1 MRRSALIER
10 RYSSGG
16 NQMSKLGA
24 VVEAVEKHGRFVLE
38 QVKRARSDGR
48 FAHAVI
54 ERWNKIKAETPI
66 AKAPTGLPLPRLAL
80 PEIDEPGEIA
90 RYLFSEGLPGEF
102 PYLNGAYREMYL
114 EPLREIE
121 TGSYGNKKS
130 SNGDSNGAIAER
142 VSRAKTPEPPT
153 RPPLQEEPT
162 RLFSGLMLA
171 EDTNKRFHFL
181 SAHQRS
187 KRLSTAFD
195 GPTLYGIDSDA
206 DGVFGKI
213 GEGGVAVDTVE
224 DMVRLY
230 GGFELGAPNFSASM
244 TISGP
249 APIIMAMYIAAAK
262 RRFGPKVVPNLRGT
276 IQADIFKEVQ
286 AQNETIFPT
295 EASLRFLCDMIEWT
309 TANMPRWYPV
319 SISGYHIGE
328 AGATPV
334 QQAAYTLSNGFA
346 YAEMLTARGVS
357 VDQFAPRL
365 SFFLDCGLDVEY
377 IALARVSRKIWAI
390 GMRDVFGANARG
402 QMFKLH
408 TQTSGRSLIAAE
420 FKNNLTRTAAEL
432 MLAYMNGTNSCHSNS
447 ADEPFTT
454 PSEEWI
460 RLAAHGQAILLEE
473 SGIFKHTMNMLSG
486 SPGMKAVERAV
497 EKAILDEFREI
508 ESLGGVLAAV
518 ENRYQRSQIQNA
530 AHRYEQQIYDGTRPI
545 VGLNRY
551 RNGADEMPEIE
562 LARTPRA
569 KQKLQVERL
578 KKFKKKNAKKS
589 KSALDKLATVVERG
603 ENCFPALLE
612 AVEVCS
618 LGQITGR
625 MQEIVGRFR
634 PMV

>member
-1 MRRSALIER
+1 
-10 RYSSGG
+10 
-16 NQMSKLGA
+16 MSKLGA
-24 VVEAVEKHGRFVLE
+24 VVEAVEKREKFVLE
-38 QVKRARSDGR
+38 QVQRARTDQQFSQQVLD
-48 FAHAVI
+48 
-54 ERWNKIKAETPI
+54 RWNQIKSEIPVSKT
-66 AKAPTGLPLPRLAL
+66 PTGLPLPRLAL
-80 PEIDEPGEIA
+80 PELDEPGEIA
-90 RYLFSEGLPGEF
+90 RYLFGDGLPGEF
-102 PYLNGAYREMYL
+102 PFLNGAYREMYL
-114 EPLREIE
+114 EPLENIE
-121 TGSYGNKKS
+121 QGSYGNETS
-130 SNGDSNGAIAER
+130 PNGAKKNGA
-142 VSRAKTPEPPT
+142 
-153 RPPLQEEPT
+153 RPPEEPT

-230 GGFELGAPNFSASM
+230 DGFEVGSPDFSASM

-249 APIIMAMYIAAAK
+249 APMIMAMYIAAAK
-262 RRFGPKVVPNLRGT
+262 RRFGAGVVPNLRGT
-276 IQADIFKEVQ
+276 VQADIFKEVQ
-286 AQNETIFPT
+286 AQNETIFPI
-295 EASLRFLCDMIEWT
+295 EASLRFLLDMIEWT
-309 TANMPRWYPV
+309 STNMPRWYPV

-328 AGATPV
+328 AGSTPV

-346 YAEMLTARGVS
+346 YVEMLMARGADVN
-357 VDQFAPRL
+357 VFGPRL
-365 SFFLDCGLDVEY
+365 SFFLDCGLDAEY
-377 IALARVSRKIWAI
+377 IALSRVSRKIWAI
-390 GMRDVFGANARG
+390 GMREVFGAGARA

-432 MLAYMNGTNSCHSNS
+432 VLAYMNGTNSCHSNS

-473 SGIFKHTMNMLSG
+473 SGFFKHTMNMLSG

-508 ESLGGVLAAV
+508 ESLGGVMGAV

-530 AHRYEQQIYDGTRPI
+530 AHRYEQQIYDGKRPI
-545 VGLNRY
+545 IGLNRY
-551 RNGADEMPEIE
+551 RNGSDETPDIE

-569 KQKLQVERL
+569 KQQLQVNRL
-578 KKFKKKNAKKS
+578 KKFKAANSTKAKR
-589 KSALDKLATVVERG
+589 ALDKLAEVVETN

-612 AVEVCS
+612 AAEVCS

-625 MQEIVGRFR
+625 LQQVVGHFR

>member
-1 MRRSALIER
+1 
-10 RYSSGG
+10 
-16 NQMSKLGA
+16 MSKLGQ
-24 VVEAVEKHGRFVLE
+24 VVESIEKYNKFVLD
-38 QVKRARSDGR
+38 QVKRARSDGQFGR
-48 FAHAVI
+48 DLVG
-54 ERWNKIKAETPI
+54 RWNDMKAKIPVTRT
-66 AKAPTGLPLPRLAL
+66 PTGLPLPRLAL

-90 RYLFSEGLPGEF
+90 RYLFGDGLPGEF

-121 TGSYGNKKS
+121 TGSYGVRAGQAEESTSSIGRKVQKK
-130 SNGDSNGAIAER
+130 NGA
-142 VSRAKTPEPPT
+142 EPP
-153 RPPLQEEPT
+153 EEPT
-162 RLFSGLMLA
+162 RLCSGLMLA

-230 GGFELGAPNFSASM
+230 DGFELGASNFSASM

-295 EASLRFLCDMIEWT
+295 EASLRFLLDMIEWT
-309 TANMPRWYPV
+309 TAQMPRWYPV

-328 AGATPV
+328 AGSTPV

-346 YAEMLTARGVS
+346 YVEMLTARGVP

-390 GMRDVFGANARG
+390 GMRDVFGASARG

-508 ESLGGVLAAV
+508 ESLGGVMGAV

-545 VGLNRY
+545 VGLTRY
-551 RNGADEMPEIE
+551 RDLNELPPKIE
-562 LARTPRA
+562 LVRTPR
-569 KQKLQVERL
+569 KRQELQVNRL
-578 KKFKKKNAKKS
+578 KKFKQKNVGKAEK
-589 KSALDKLATVVERG
+589 ALDQLAAVVESG
-603 ENCFPALLE
+603 ENTFPTLLK

-625 MQEIVGRFR
+625 LQELVGRFR

>member
-1 MRRSALIER
+1 
-10 RYSSGG
+10 
-16 NQMSKLGA
+16 MSKLGQ
-24 VVEAVEKHGRFVLE
+24 VVEAVENYNGFVLN
-38 QVKRARSDGR
+38 QVKRARSDEKFGR
-48 FAHAVI
+48 
-54 ERWNKIKAETPI
+54 ELSDRWTEIKSKTPVTHT
-66 AKAPTGLPLPRLAL
+66 PTGLPLPRLAL

-90 RYLFSEGLPGEF
+90 RYLFGEGLPGEF
-102 PYLNGAYREMYL
+102 PFLNGAYREMYL
-114 EPLREIE
+114 EPVREIE
-121 TGSYGNKKS
+121 TGSYGKKTS
-130 SNGDSNGAIAER
+130 GDGAKEKASGNGAQ
-142 VSRAKTPEPPT
+142 
-153 RPPLQEEPT
+153 PLEEPT

-171 EDTNKRFHFL
+171 EDTNERFHYL
-181 SAHQRS
+181 TQHQRTH
-187 KRLSTAFD
+187 RLSTAFD

-213 GEGGVAVDTVE
+213 GEGGVAIDTVE

-230 GGFELGAPNFSASM
+230 DGFDLGSPNFSASM

-262 RRFGPKVVPNLRGT
+262 RRFAPKVVPKLRGT

-286 AQNETIFPT
+286 AQNETIFPI
-295 EASLRFLCDMIEWT
+295 EASLRFLTDMVEFT
-309 TANMPRWYPV
+309 THEMPRWYPI

-328 AGATPV
+328 AGSTPV

-346 YAEMLTARGVS
+346 YAEMFAARGIPI
-357 VDQFAPRL
+357 DQFGPRL

-377 IALARVSRKIWAI
+377 IALARVSRRIWAI
-390 GMRDVFGANARG
+390 GMRDAFGAGPRG
-402 QMFKLH
+402 QLFKLH

-432 MLAYMNGTNSCHSNS
+432 MLAYMNATNSCHSNS

-497 EKAILDEFREI
+497 ERAVLDEFREI
-508 ESLGGVLAAV
+508 ERLGGVLAAV
-518 ENRYQRSQIQNA
+518 EDRYQRSQIQNA
-530 AHRYEQQIYDGTRPI
+530 AHRYEEQIYEGTRPI
-545 VGLNRY
+545 IGLNRY
-551 RNGADEMPEIE
+551 RNGSDDIPEVK
-562 LARTPRA
+562 LARTPRK
-569 KQKLQVERL
+569 KQQLQVDRL
-578 KKFKKKNAKKS
+578 AKFKKKNAEKAKR
-589 KSALDKLATVVERG
+589 ALDKLADVVERG
-603 ENCFPALLE
+603 ENCFPTLIE

-625 MQEIVGRFR
+625 LQEVVGRFR

>member
-1 MRRSALIER
+1 
-10 RYSSGG
+10 
-16 NQMSKLGA
+16 MSKLGR
-24 VVEAVEKHGRFVLE
+24 VIEAVEDYNQHVLDE
-38 QVKRARSDGR
+38 VQRSRTDKKFGQQM
-48 FAHAVI
+48 V
-54 ERWNKIKAETPI
+54 ERWNEIKRSIKIST
-66 AKAPTGLPLPRLAL
+66 APTGLKLPRLAL
-80 PEIDEPGEIA
+80 PEIDEAGEIT
-90 RYLFSEGLPGEF
+90 RYLLGEGLPGEF
-102 PYLNGAYREMYL
+102 PFLNGAYREMYL
-114 EPLREIE
+114 EPSQEAPIE
-121 TGSYGNKKS
+121 TGTFEK
-130 SNGDSNGAIAER
+130 NGDGRKARLNGSRHSHANGNGPSAGATATNRVAETVR
-142 VSRAKTPEPPT
+142 KPQQA
-153 RPPLQEEPT
+153 EEPT

-230 GGFELGAPNFSASM
+230 DGFEVGSPDFSASM

-286 AQNETIFPT
+286 AQNETIFPI

-309 TANMPRWYPV
+309 TANMPRWYPI

-328 AGATPV
+328 AGSTPI

-346 YAEMLTARGVS
+346 YAEMLAARGAS
-357 VDQFAPRL
+357 VDQFGPRL

-377 IALARVSRKIWAI
+377 IALSRVSRKIWAI
-390 GMRDVFGANARG
+390 GMREVFGASPRG

-508 ESLGGVLAAV
+508 ESLGGVMGAV

-530 AHRYEQQIYDGTRPI
+530 AHRYEQQIYDGTRP
-545 VGLNRY
+545 VVALNRY
-551 RNGADEMPEIE
+551 RNGSDEAPEVK

-569 KQKLQVERL
+569 KQQLQVDRL
-578 KKFKKKNAKKS
+578 RKFKKKNADKANR
-589 KSALDKLATVVERG
+589 ALDKLADVVESG
-603 ENCFPALLE
+603 ANTFPALLE
-612 AVEVCS
+612 AAEVCS
-618 LGQITGR
+618 LGEISER
-625 MQEIVGRFR
+625 LQEIVGHFR

>member
-1 MRRSALIER
+1 
-10 RYSSGG
+10 
-16 NQMSKLGA
+16 MSKLGA
-24 VVEAVEKHGRFVLE
+24 VVEAVGKHGSFVLE
-38 QVKRARSDGR
+38 QVKRARSDEK
-48 FAHAVI
+48 FAQAVT
-54 ERWNKIKAETPI
+54 ERWNKVKAEIPI

-90 RYLFSEGLPGEF
+90 RYLFGDGLPGEF

-121 TGSYGNKKS
+121 TGSYGNRKS
-130 SNGDSNGAIAER
+130 PNGDSHNGAGR
-142 VSRAKTPEPPT
+142 VSRAKIPERPA

-213 GEGGVAVDTVE
+213 GEGGVAIDTVE
-224 DMVRLY
+224 DMMRLY
-230 GGFELGAPNFSASM
+230 DGFDLGSPNFSASM

-249 APIIMAMYIAAAK
+249 APIIMAMYIVAAK
-262 RRFGPKVVPNLRGT
+262 RRFGPSVVPKLRGT

-286 AQNETIFPT
+286 AQNETIFPI
-295 EASLRFLCDMIEWT
+295 EPSLRFLTDMVEFT
-309 TANMPRWYPV
+309 TREMSRWYPI

-328 AGATPV
+328 AGSTPV

-346 YAEMLTARGVS
+346 YVEMFAGRGIP
-357 VDQFAPRL
+357 VDQFGPRL
-365 SFFLDCGLDVEY
+365 SFFLDCGLDAEY
-377 IALARVSRKIWAI
+377 IALARVSRRIWAI
-390 GMRDVFGANARG
+390 GMRDVFGAGPRA
-402 QMFKLH
+402 QLCKLH

-420 FKNNLTRTAAEL
+420 FKNNLTRTATEL
-432 MLAYMNGTNSCHSNS
+432 ILSYMNATNSCHSNS

-486 SPGMKAVERAV
+486 SPGMKAVERSV
-497 EKAILDEFREI
+497 EAAILNEFREI

-530 AHRYEQQIYDGTRPI
+530 AHRYEQQIYNGTRSI
-545 VGLNRY
+545 IELNRY
-551 RNGADEMPEIE
+551 RDDEEIPEVK
-562 LARTPRA
+562 LARTPRS
-569 KQKLQVERL
+569 KQQLQVDRL
-578 KKFKKKNAKKS
+578 AKFKKKNAGKAKP
-589 KSALDKLATVVERG
+589 ALDKLAAAVERG
-603 ENCFPALLE
+603 ENCFPMLLE
-612 AVEVCS
+612 AAEVCS

-625 MQEIVGRFR
+625 LQEVVGRFR

>member
-1 MRRSALIER
+1 
-10 RYSSGG
+10 
-16 NQMSKLGA
+16 MSKLGR
-24 VVEAVEKHGRFVLE
+24 VVEAVDKYNEHVLAE
-38 QVKRARSDGR
+38 VKRARTDEKFGR
-48 FAHAVI
+48 
-54 ERWNKIKAETPI
+54 ELLDRWNEIKRNIKIGT
-66 AKAPTGLPLPRLAL
+66 APTGLKLPRLAL

-90 RYLFSEGLPGEF
+90 RFLLGDGLPGEF

-114 EPLREIE
+114 EPWQEPPVE
-121 TGSYGNKKS
+121 TGSYAK
-130 SNGDSNGAIAER
+130 NGNGANAKLNG
-142 VSRAKTPEPPT
+142 SRNGQKTVTKP
-153 RPPLQEEPT
+153 QQAEEPT

-230 GGFELGAPNFSASM
+230 DGFDLGSPDFSASM

-262 RRFGPKVVPNLRGT
+262 RRFGSDVIPKLRGT
-276 IQADIFKEVQ
+276 VQADIFKEVQ
-286 AQNETIFPT
+286 AQNETIFPI
-295 EASLRFLCDMIEWT
+295 EASLRFLGDMMEWT
-309 TANMPRWYPV
+309 MRNMPRWYPV

-328 AGATPV
+328 AGSTPV

-346 YAEMLTARGVS
+346 YAEMMADRGMS
-357 VDQFAPRL
+357 ADEFGPRL

-377 IALARVSRKIWAI
+377 VALTRVSRRIWAI
-390 GMRDVFGANARG
+390 GMRDVFGAGPKA
-402 QMFKLH
+402 QLYKVH
-408 TQTSGRSLIAAE
+408 TQTSGRSLVAAE
-420 FKNNLTRTAAEL
+420 FRNNLTRTAAEL

-460 RLAAHGQAILLEE
+460 RLSAHSQGILLEE

-497 EKAILDEFREI
+497 EAAILEEFREI
-508 ESLGGVLAAV
+508 ERLGGVMGAV

-545 VGLNRY
+545 VALNKY
-551 RNGADEMPEIE
+551 RNENEEMHEFE
-562 LARTPRA
+562 LARTPRS
-569 KQKLQVERL
+569 KQQLQVDRL
-578 KKFKKKNAKKS
+578 KKFKAKNARKAEA
-589 KSALDKLATVVERG
+589 ALNKLANVVETDG
-603 ENCFPALLE
+603 NCFPALLE

-618 LGQITGR
+618 LGQISER
-625 MQEIVGRFR
+625 LQEVVGRFR

>member
-1 MRRSALIER
+1 
-10 RYSSGG
+10 
-16 NQMSKLGA
+16 MSKLGA
-24 VVEAVEKHGRFVLE
+24 VVEAVENHGKFVLDE
-38 QVKRARSDGR
+38 VKRARSDEK
-48 FAHAVI
+48 FAR
-54 ERWNKIKAETPI
+54 ELTDRWNKIKAETPI
-66 AKAPTGLPLPRLAL
+66 TRAPTGLPLPRLAL

-90 RYLFSEGLPGEF
+90 RYLFGDGLPGEF
-102 PYLNGAYREMYL
+102 PFLNAAYREMYL
-114 EPLREIE
+114 EPLQTNGAIE
-121 TGSYGNKKS
+121 TGSYGQKKS
-130 SNGDSNGAIAER
+130 AGTNGQKNGQ
-142 VSRAKTPEPPT
+142 
-153 RPPLQEEPT
+153 RPPEEPT

-213 GEGGVAVDTVE
+213 GEGGVAVDTLE

-230 GGFELGAPNFSASM
+230 DGFDVGSPDFSASM

-249 APIIMAMYIAAAK
+249 APMIMAMYIAAAK
-262 RRFGPKVVPNLRGT
+262 RRFGAKVVPNLRGT

-286 AQNETIFPT
+286 AQNETIFPI

-309 TANMPRWYPV
+309 TANMPRWYPI

-328 AGATPV
+328 AGSTPV

-346 YAEMLTARGVS
+346 YAEMLAARGVP
-357 VDQFAPRL
+357 VDQFGPRL

-377 IALARVSRKIWAI
+377 IALSRVSRKIWAI
-390 GMRDVFGANARG
+390 GMRDVFGAGPRA

-432 MLAYMNGTNSCHSNS
+432 MLAYMNGTNSSHSNS

-530 AHRYEQQIYDGTRPI
+530 AHRYEQQIYSGTRPI
-545 VGLNRY
+545 IGLNRY
-551 RNGADEMPEIE
+551 RDGSDEMPEIE
-562 LARTPRA
+562 LVRTPRS
-569 KQKLQVERL
+569 KQQLQVNRL
-578 KKFKKKNAKKS
+578 KRFKAKNADKAEP
-589 KSALDKLATVVERG
+589 ALAKLAAIVETD

-612 AVEVCS
+612 AAEVCS

-625 MQEIVGRFR
+625 LQEIVGRFR

>member
-1 MRRSALIER
+1 
-10 RYSSGG
+10 
-16 NQMSKLGA
+16 MSKLGQ
-24 VVEAVEKHGRFVLE
+24 VVEAVENYNKFVLD
-38 QVKRARSDGR
+38 QVKRARSDEKFGR
-48 FAHAVI
+48 ELVD
-54 ERWNKIKAETPI
+54 RWNETKAKTPVTHT
-66 AKAPTGLPLPRLAL
+66 PTGLPLPRLAL

-90 RYLFSEGLPGEF
+90 RYLFGEGLPGEF
-102 PYLNGAYREMYL
+102 PFLNGAYREMYL
-114 EPLREIE
+114 EPVREIE
-121 TGSYGNKKS
+121 TGSYGKRTS
-130 SNGDSNGAIAER
+130 GDGAKGKASGNGAQ
-142 VSRAKTPEPPT
+142 PP
-153 RPPLQEEPT
+153 EEPT

-171 EDTNKRFHFL
+171 EDTNERFHYL
-181 SAHQRS
+181 TQHQRTH
-187 KRLSTAFD
+187 RLSTAFD

-213 GEGGVAVDTVE
+213 GEGGVAIDTVE

-230 GGFELGAPNFSASM
+230 DGFDLGSPDFSASM

-262 RRFGPKVVPNLRGT
+262 RRFGQKVVQKLRGT

-286 AQNETIFPT
+286 AQNETIFPI
-295 EASLRFLCDMIEWT
+295 EASLHFLTDMVEFT
-309 TANMPRWYPV
+309 TREMPRWYPI

-328 AGATPV
+328 AGSTPV

-346 YAEMLTARGVS
+346 YAEMFAARGIP
-357 VDQFAPRL
+357 VDQFGPRL
-365 SFFLDCGLDVEY
+365 SFFLDCGLDAEY
-377 IALARVSRKIWAI
+377 IALARVSRRIWAI
-390 GMRDVFGANARG
+390 GMRDAFGAGRRG
-402 QMFKLH
+402 QLFKLH

-432 MLAYMNGTNSCHSNS
+432 MLAYINATNSCHSNS

-497 EKAILDEFREI
+497 ELAILKEFHEI
-508 ESLGGVLAAV
+508 ERLGGVLAAV
-518 ENRYQRSQIQNA
+518 EDRFQRSQIQNA

-545 VGLNRY
+545 IGLNKY
-551 RNGADEMPEIE
+551 RNGEEHAPEIK
-562 LARTPRA
+562 LARTPRK
-569 KQKLQVERL
+569 KQQLQVDRL
-578 KKFKKKNAKKS
+578 AKFKKKNAEKAKR
-589 KSALDKLATVVERG
+589 ALDNLAAIVDRG
-603 ENCFPALLE
+603 KNCFPTLLE
-612 AVEVCS
+612 AAEVCS

-625 MQEIVGRFR
+625 LQEVVGRFR

>member
-1 MRRSALIER
+1 
-10 RYSSGG
+10 
-16 NQMSKLGA
+16 MSKLGA
-24 VVEAVEKHGRFVLE
+24 VVEAVEKHGSFVLE
-38 QVKRARSDGR
+38 QVKRARSEEK
-48 FAHAVI
+48 FAQAVT
-54 ERWNKIKAETPI
+54 ERWNKVKAEIPI

-90 RYLFSEGLPGEF
+90 RYLFGDGLPGEF

-121 TGSYGNKKS
+121 TGSYGNRKS
-130 SNGDSNGAIAER
+130 PNGDSRNGVGAR
-142 VSRAKTPEPPT
+142 MSRAKAPQRPA

-171 EDTNKRFHFL
+171 EDTNRRFHFL

-206 DGVFGKI
+206 EGVFGKI

-230 GGFELGAPNFSASM
+230 DGFEVGAPNFSASM

-262 RRFGPKVVPNLRGT
+262 RRFGAKVVPNLRGT

-328 AGATPV
+328 AGSTPV

-346 YAEMLTARGVS
+346 YAEMLNARGVP

-377 IALARVSRKIWAI
+377 IALSRVSRKIWAI

-432 MLAYMNGTNSCHSNS
+432 MLSYMNGTNSCHSNS

-473 SGIFKHTMNMLSG
+473 SGIF
-486 SPGMKAVERAV
+486 AR
-497 EKAILDEFREI
+497 D
-508 ESLGGVLAAV
+508 
-518 ENRYQRSQIQNA
+518 
-530 AHRYEQQIYDGTRPI
+530 TRPAPLWESPF
-545 VGLNRY
+545 GDFLS
-551 RNGADEMPEIE
+551 P
-562 LARTPRA
+562 
-569 KQKLQVERL
+569 
-578 KKFKKKNAKKS
+578 
-589 KSALDKLATVVERG
+589 
-603 ENCFPALLE
+603 
-612 AVEVCS
+612 
-618 LGQITGR
+618 
-625 MQEIVGRFR
+625 
-634 PMV
+634 